1 MEGHKGV
8 RSTLLTKVKS
18 EDVQGARM
26 LLAIDVGNT
35 QKVIG
40 VFKDEELI
48 CHWRIS
54 TNREE
59 TADESA
65 VVLSDLLGL
74 KKLALQDVSA
84 VIISSVVPHCTASLI
99 EMTEIYLNIKP
110 IIVGPGLKTGM
121 PILYDNPLEVGADRI
136 VNAVAAFKKYGGPAI
151 VVDFGTATTFDAIST
166 KGEYLGGAISPG
178 VEISSEALFTIAAKL
193 SRVDLRKPSKVIGKN
208 TETSIQS
215 GLIYGFAGL
224 VDTIVGKMIYEIGS
238 EPEIIA
244 TGGLASLIA
253 PVCESIQEIDPL
265 LTLTGLKIIYDMNR

>member
-1 MEGHKGV
+1 
-8 RSTLLTKVKS
+8 
-18 EDVQGARM
+18 M

-35 QKVIG
+35 QTVIG

-54 TNREE
+54 TNKEE

-84 VIISSVVPHCTASLI
+84 VIVSSVVPRCTASLI
-99 EMTEIYLNIKP
+99 EMAEANLNIKP

-151 VVDFGTATTFDAIST
+151 VVDFGTATTFDAISA